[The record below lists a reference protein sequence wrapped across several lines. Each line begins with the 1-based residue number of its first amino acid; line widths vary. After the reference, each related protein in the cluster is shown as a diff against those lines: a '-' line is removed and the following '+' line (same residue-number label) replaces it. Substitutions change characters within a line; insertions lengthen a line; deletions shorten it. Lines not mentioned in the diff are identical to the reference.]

1 MLDLYDSLCRVT
13 QQMKRPQNL
22 CRFLKI
28 LSTALAI
35 TAFAFG
41 CARMSPHNTGDEAHP
56 MLAVLEQFEHA
67 PETGPQEAPMPERP
81 LPGVGTN
88 GPAPLESLPGRGLA
102 QHPFMYYGEGNNV
115 IYVVNHGKVV
125 WKYSFPRGGEID
137 DAWMLSN
144 GHIVCTTEHHC
155 YEVTPQ
161 KEIVWT
167 YDCPTN
173 TQIHSLQPVG
183 LDQVMVVENG
193 LPPHLYI
200 LNKKDNS
207 KALSRELSVT
217 NTTDLKSVHTQFRNC
232 RMTAQGTFLLPYLK
246 ELRIAEYDKN
256 WNEIW
261 NVNAEA
267 CWSAVR
273 LNNGNT
279 LVPGDNHAFVRE
291 INPKGGV
298 VWSIET
304 NSLPGIELRD
314 VQTAN
319 RLANGNTVFCNR
331 PGSIKT
337 NIFRFPQVIEV
348 TPDKK
353 VVWVLRDW
361 ADLGPATGIQ
371 LLDEPGIPQRP
382 GDLKR

>member
-1 MLDLYDSLCRVT
+1 MNTPKTASH
-13 QQMKRPQNL
+13 
-22 CRFLKI
+22 FLQSVFI
-28 LSTALAI
+28 
-35 TAFAFG
+35 AFG
-41 CARMSPHNTGDEAHP
+41 TITIFCGCPEVPHRVYPDPQHQL
-56 MLAVLEQFEHA
+56 LAVLNQFENA
-67 PETGPQEAPMPERP
+67 PETGPGEAPMPERP
-81 LPGVGTN
+81 LPGIGTN
-88 GPAPLESLPGRGLA
+88 GPAPMNSFPGNGLA
-102 QHPFMYYGEGNNV
+102 QHPFLYYGEGNNV
-115 IYVVNHGKVV
+115 LYVVNHGRVV
-125 WKYSFPRGGEID
+125 WKYAFPRGGEID

-173 TQIHSLQPVG
+173 TQIHSLQPIG

-207 KALSRELSVT
+207 KAFSQELSVT
-217 NTTDLKSVHTQFRNC
+217 NTAANSVHTQFRNC

-246 ELRIAEYDKN
+246 ELHISEYDRDWKK
-256 WNEIW
+256 IRDLP
-261 NVNAEA
+261 VEA

-273 LNNGNT
+273 LDNGDT

-291 INPKGGV
+291 LNPEGKI
-298 VWSIET
+298 VWSVEKDD
-304 NSLPGIELRD
+304 LPGIVLRD

-331 PGSIKT
+331 GGSDKT
-337 NIFRFPQVIEV
+337 NRFGYVQVIEV

-353 VVWVLRDW
+353 VVWALRDW
-361 ADLGPATGIQ
+361 TALGSATGIQ
-371 LLDEPGIPQRP
+371 LLDEPGIPEKP